1 MSNSRM
7 SAILSSCLSC
17 VVNGITTAS
26 LTDLAIPIHVI
37 HSAYV
42 SMSNA
47 NHGASWYDLR
57 VSIKSFVIKPD
68 SSVA

>member
-1 MSNSRM
+1 MLSSRM
-7 SAILSSCLSC
+7 SAILSSCLRC

-26 LTDLAIPIHVI
+26 VADLAIPMHVM

-47 NHGASWYDLR
+47 RHGAS
-57 VSIKSFVIKPD
+57 
-68 SSVA
+68 